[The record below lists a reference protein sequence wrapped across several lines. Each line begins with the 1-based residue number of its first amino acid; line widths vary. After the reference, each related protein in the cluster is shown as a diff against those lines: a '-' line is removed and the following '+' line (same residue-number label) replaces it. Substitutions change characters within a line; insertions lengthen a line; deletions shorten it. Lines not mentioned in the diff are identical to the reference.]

1 MTRRALSLIAHGQ
14 GDKRLSESEPDSE
27 SSESNESESDN
38 DVFNSENDDDDTSV
52 EEEDDSAEQQ
62 KNRESDLLHVK
73 GLQWTRV
80 DSVNFDYAVGE
91 ECLGRC
97 GYANLA
103 GENLKS
109 LSYLDCFLSTMYP
122 RGDWRRVSI
131 NLRNTNLVKNGLM
144 CQLVDKVHH

>member
-1 MTRRALSLIAHGQ
+1 MGWFGYKSQEFVTRRALSLIAHGQ
-14 GDKRLSESEPDSE
+14 ADKRLSESEPDSE

-80 DSVNFDYAVGE
+80 NSVDFDYMYAAGE
-91 ECLGRC
+91 EYLGI
-97 GYANLA
+97 
-103 GENLKS
+103 
-109 LSYLDCFLSTMYP
+109 
-122 RGDWRRVSI
+122 WI
-131 NLRNTNLVKNGLM
+131 
-144 CQLVDKVHH
+144 